1 MGTVTVVPASAGSG
15 DVTLLDLSPQLMRA
29 RLTEALA
36 VYVDAMGYP
45 PGTDLHR
52 APMWSEHILRPGWR
66 AVGALQGDRIVGIAY
81 CYRGDHGQWWHRQVR
96 DGLRRAGWSPDR
108 AELVLADYVELTEL
122 HVAPGVQ
129 GAGIGGRLLDALLA
143 GRSEQR
149 VLLSTPEVHA
159 EDNRAWR
166 LYRRAGFTDVLRRF
180 RFAGDSRPFAV
191 LGRELPLDTSPSY
204 EPRPAGHPTSAV
216 TATPTT
222 ATPTTEEPTT

>member
-1 MGTVTVVPASAGSG
+1 
-15 DVTLLDLSPQLMRA
+15 MRA

-66 AVGALQGDRIVGIAY
+66 AVCALRDDCVVGIAY

-96 DGLRRAGWSPDR
+96 DGMRRAGWSPGR
-108 AELVLADYVELTEL
+108 AESVLADYVELTEL
-122 HVAPGVQ
+122 HVAPHVQ
-129 GAGIGGRLLDALLA
+129 GAGVGSRLLTALLA
-143 GRSEQR
+143 DRSEQR

-166 LYRRAGFTDVLRRF
+166 LYRRAGFVDVLRHF

-191 LGRELPLDTSPSY
+191 LGRDLPLDVG
-204 EPRPAGHPTSAV
+204 EPDVHHPTA
-216 TATPTT
+216 ATPA
-222 ATPTTEEPTT
+222 ATITEEPTT

>member
-1 MGTVTVVPASAGSG
+1 
-15 DVTLLDLSPQLMRA
+15 MRA

-66 AVGALQGDRIVGIAY
+66 AVGALQADRIVGIAY

-96 DGLRRAGWSPDR
+96 DGMRRAGWTPER
-108 AELVLADYVELTEL
+108 AEHVLADYVELTEL

-129 GAGIGGRLLDALLA
+129 GAGVGSRLLGTLLA

-191 LGRELPLDTSPSY
+191 LGRELPL
-204 EPRPAGHPTSAV
+204 PTRSSAV
-216 TATPTT
+216 TGTT
-222 ATPTTEEPTT
+222 TTTTTTEEPTT

>member
-15 DVTLLDLSPQLMRA
+15 DVTLLDLSPHEMRA

-66 AVGALQGDRIVGIAY
+66 AVGALQADRIVGIAY

-96 DGLRRAGWSPDR
+96 DGMRRAGWTPER
-108 AELVLADYVELTEL
+108 AEHVLADYVELTEL

-129 GAGIGGRLLDALLA
+129 GAGVGSRLLGTLLA

-191 LGRELPLDTSPSY
+191 LGRELPL
-204 EPRPAGHPTSAV
+204 PTRSSAV
-216 TATPTT
+216 TGTT
-222 ATPTTEEPTT
+222 TTTTTTEEPTT

>member
-15 DVTLLDLSPQLMRA
+15 DVTLLDLSPHEMRA

-66 AVGALQGDRIVGIAY
+66 AVGALQADRIVGIAY

-96 DGLRRAGWSPDR
+96 DGMRRAGWTPER
-108 AELVLADYVELTEL
+108 AEHVLADYVELTEL

-129 GAGIGGRLLDALLA
+129 GAGVGSRLLGTLLA

-159 EDNRAWR
+159 ENNRAWR

-191 LGRELPLDTSPSY
+191 LGRELPL
-204 EPRPAGHPTSAV
+204 PTRSSAV
-216 TATPTT
+216 TGTT
-222 ATPTTEEPTT
+222 TTTEEPTT